1 VVQVEDGAVNRARS
15 CVKGGREIDIL
26 EAARTVAGG
35 QNRVELLLGHFVETG
50 TVPHSLLFT
59 GPEGVGKALLA
70 VELGARLNCASG
82 GGLPDGE
89 CPSCGKVRRLEHPD
103 LHLVFPVPYGE
114 WEKALPV
121 VVESRREDFF
131 AHGEF
136 GSRARSIGID
146 IIRGVMEAVSKH
158 PFEGRRNVVVV
169 FEAHLMTTEAQNAF
183 LKLLEEPPPSAVLVL
198 VTEFPDK
205 LLETVRSR
213 CRQLRFDFL
222 QAGRVAAF
230 LERFYSV
237 EAEEAKRISLL
248 AEGNLRRGI
257 RLLEEGFTDMRRDA
271 ASIVRL
277 VAEGKGKELIGEAES
292 FAVRYGREDIA
303 MLLDEVA
310 VLLRLLM
317 RAQAGIANGDE
328 RTLIEEMLGSE
339 AGAKAAERDIPAD
352 LRRINRAAGNLSRN
366 VDAELTLS
374 QLLLDLT
381 GKWY

>member
-1 VVQVEDGAVNRARS
+1 VVQVAIHTGGRARS
-15 CVKGGREIDIL
+15 CERGGREIDIL

-35 QNRVELLLGHFVETG
+35 QNRIELLLNRFVETG

-59 GPEGVGKALLA
+59 GPEGSGKALLA
-70 VELGARLNCASG
+70 VEFAARLNCASG
-82 GGLPDGE
+82 GGLPDGG

-103 LHLVFPVPYGE
+103 LHLVFPVPYGA

-121 VVESRREDFF
+121 VIESRREDFF

-146 IIRGVMEAVSKH
+146 IIRGVIEAVSKR

-183 LKLLEEPPPSAVLVL
+183 LKLLEEPPPSAVLAL

-205 LLETVRSR
+205 LLETVQSR
-213 CRQLRFDFL
+213 CRQLRFNFL
-222 QAGRVAAF
+222 PAGLVAAF

-237 EAEEAKRISLL
+237 EAGEAKRISLL
-248 AEGNLRRGI
+248 AEGNLRRGV
-257 RLLEEGFTDMRRDA
+257 RLLEEGFIDMRRDA
-271 ASIVRL
+271 ASIVQL
-277 VAEGKGKELIGEAES
+277 VAKGRGKELIGEAES
-292 FAVRYGREDIA
+292 LAGRYGREDIV

-317 RAQAGIANGDE
+317 RAQAGIASDDE
-328 RTLIEEMLGSE
+328 KRLIDEMVGPE
-339 AGAKAAERDIPAD
+339 AGGKAAERDIPAD
-352 LRRINRAAGNLSRN
+352 LRKINRAAGNLSRN

>member
-1 VVQVEDGAVNRARS
+1 METAREE
-15 CVKGGREIDIL
+15 KEIDIL
-26 EAARTVAGG
+26 EAARMVAAG
-35 QNRVELLLGHFVETG
+35 QNRIELMLGHFVETG

-59 GPEGVGKALLA
+59 GPEGTGKALLA
-70 VELGARLNCASG
+70 VELAARLNCESG

-89 CPSCGKVRRLEHPD
+89 CPSCGKVRRFEHPD

-114 WEKALPV
+114 WRKALPV
-121 VVESRREDFF
+121 VIESRREDFF

-146 IIRGVMEAVSKH
+146 IIRGVIEAVSKH

-183 LKLLEEPPPSAVLVL
+183 LKLLEEPPASAVLVL
-198 VTEFPDK
+198 VTEFPDR
-205 LLETVRSR
+205 LLETVQSR
-213 CRQLRFDFL
+213 CRRLRFDFL
-222 QAGRVAAF
+222 PAGHVAAF
-230 LERFYSV
+230 LESFYSI
-237 EAEEAKRISLL
+237 EAGEAKRISLL

-277 VAEGKGKELIGEAES
+277 VVGGKGKELIGEAEGI
-292 FAVRYGREDIA
+292 AGRYGREDIVI
-303 MLLDEVA
+303 LLEEVA

-317 RAQAGIANGDE
+317 RAQAGIATGDE
-328 RTLIEEMLGSE
+328 KALISEMLGKGAE
-339 AGAKAAERDIPAD
+339 AKSAGRDIPSD
-352 LRRINRAAGNLSRN
+352 LRRINIAAGNLSRN

>member
-1 VVQVEDGAVNRARS
+1 
-15 CVKGGREIDIL
+15 
-26 EAARTVAGG
+26 
-35 QNRVELLLGHFVETG
+35 LLGHFIETA

-59 GPEGVGKALLA
+59 GPEGTGKALLA
-70 VELGARLNCASG
+70 VELAARLNCESG

-89 CPSCGKVRRLEHPD
+89 CPSCGKVRRFEHPD

-114 WEKALPV
+114 WRKALPV
-121 VVESRREDFF
+121 VIESRREDFF

-146 IIRGVMEAVSKH
+146 IIRGVIEAVSKH
-158 PFEGRRNVVVV
+158 PFEGRWNVVVV

-222 QAGRVAAF
+222 SAEHVAAF

-237 EAEEAKRISLL
+237 EKGEAKRISLL
-248 AEGNLRRGI
+248 AEGNLRRGV
-257 RLLEEGFTDMRRDA
+257 RLLEEGFIDMRRDA
-271 ASIVRL
+271 ATVVRL
-277 VAEGKGKELIGEAES
+277 VAEGGSRELIGEAEGI
-292 FAVRYGREDIA
+292 AGRYGREDIG
-303 MLLDEVA
+303 MLLDEMA
-310 VLLRLLM
+310 VLFRLLM
-317 RAQAGIANGDE
+317 RVQAGIASDDE
-328 RTLIEEMLGSE
+328 RRLIGEVLGPE
-339 AGAKAAERDIPAD
+339 TGAKAGSRDIPSD
-352 LRRINRAAGNLSRN
+352 LRRINRAADNLSRN
-366 VDAELTLS
+366 VDAELTIS

>member
-1 VVQVEDGAVNRARS
+1 M
-15 CVKGGREIDIL
+15 REERDIDIL
-26 EAARTVAGG
+26 EAARMVAAG
-35 QNRVELLLGHFVETG
+35 QNRIEPILGRFVETG

-59 GPEGVGKALLA
+59 GPEGTGKALMA
-70 VELGARLNCASG
+70 VEMAARLNCAAG
-82 GGLPDGE
+82 GGVPDGE

-103 LHLVFPVPYGE
+103 LHPVFPVPYGE
-114 WEKALPV
+114 WKKALPV
-121 VVESRREDFF
+121 VIESRRDDFF

-146 IIRGVMEAVSKH
+146 IIRGVIEAVAKH
-158 PFEGRRNVVVV
+158 PFEGRWNVVVV

-183 LKLLEEPPPSAVLVL
+183 LKLLEEPPASAVLVL

-205 LLETVRSR
+205 LLETVQSR
-213 CRQLRFDFL
+213 CRNLRFDFL
-222 QAGRVAAF
+222 RAGLVAEF

-237 EAEEAKRISLL
+237 EAGEAKRTSLL

-257 RLLEEGFTDMRRDA
+257 RLLEEGFADMRRDA
-271 ASIVRL
+271 ASLVRL
-277 VAEGKGKELIGEAES
+277 VMGGKGKELIGEAEGI
-292 FAVRYGREDIA
+292 AGRYGREDIV
-303 MLLDEVA
+303 MLLEEVA

-317 RAQAGIANGDE
+317 RAQSRLATDDE
-328 RTLIEEMLGSE
+328 RAVIDGMLGREPVEKS
-339 AGAKAAERDIPAD
+339 AERDIPSD
-352 LRRINRAAGNLSRN
+352 LRRINLAAGNLSRN